1 MQDTVTMF
9 VNGQAMSGGEL
20 NDALAGARFLGPVRT
35 APRYRFFSFH
45 DRFPG
50 LLPVREGGWAVPGEI
65 YALSYEELRERLLP
79 REPAELE
86 LSAILLEDGRG
97 SLSMVC
103 RQPLASGPHVTE
115 ITAAGGWR
123 AHLATAADHQPT

>member
-1 MQDTVTMF
+1 MPHTVIMF

-20 NDALAGARFLGPVRT
+20 NDALTCARFLGPVRT
-35 APRYRFFSFH
+35 APEYRFFSFH
-45 DRFPG
+45 DVFPG
-50 LLPVREGGWAVPGEI
+50 LAPVSQGGWSVPGEI
-65 YALSYEELRERLLP
+65 YEISYTDLREKLLP

-86 LSAILLEDGRG
+86 LSAIRLEDGRG

-103 RQPLASGPHVTE
+103 REIPSDRENVYE

-123 AHLATAADHQPT
+123 DHIASLSTGRS

>member
-1 MQDTVTMF
+1 MLDTVVMF

-20 NDALAGARFLGPVRT
+20 NDALASARLLGPVRT
-35 APRYRFFSFH
+35 APEYRFFSF
-45 DRFPG
+45 RNVFPG
-50 LLPVREGGWAVPGEI
+50 LAAVSQGGWSVPGEI
-65 YALSYEELRERLLP
+65 YEISYTDLLENLLP

-86 LSAILLEDGRG
+86 LSVIRLEDGRG

-103 RQPLASGPHVTE
+103 REIPSDRENVYE

-123 AHLATAADHQPT
+123 DYLTSLATGRS

>member
-1 MQDTVTMF
+1 MHDTVTMF

-20 NDALAGARFLGPVRT
+20 NDALTGARFLGSVRT
-35 APRYRFFSFH
+35 APRYRFYSFH

-50 LLPVREGGWAVPGEI
+50 LLPAGEGGWPVPGEI
-65 YALSYEELRERLLP
+65 YEITYRDLREKLLP

-86 LSAILLEDGRG
+86 LSAIQLEDGRG

-103 RQPLASGPHVTE
+103 RRPPAAGSGIHE
-115 ITAAGGWR
+115 ITAPGGWR
-123 AHLATAADHQPT
+123 AHLAASAPREA

>member
-1 MQDTVTMF
+1 MSDTVTMF

-20 NDALAGARFLGPVRT
+20 SDALASARFLGAVRT
-35 APRYRFFSFH
+35 APEYRFFSF
-45 DRFPG
+45 DDVFPG
-50 LLPVREGGWAVPGEI
+50 LAPVSQGGWSVPGEI
-65 YALSYEELRERLLP
+65 YEISYTDLRDKLLP

-86 LSAILLEDGRG
+86 LSVIRLEDGRG

-103 RQPLASGPHVTE
+103 REIPSGHDNVYE

-123 AHLATAADHQPT
+123 DHLASLSAGRS

>member
-1 MQDTVTMF
+1 MPDTVIMF

-20 NDALAGARFLGPVRT
+20 NDALACARFLGPVRT
-35 APRYRFFSFH
+35 APQYRFFSFQ
-45 DRFPG
+45 DVFPG
-50 LLPVREGGWAVPGEI
+50 LAPVSQGGWSVPGEI
-65 YALSYEELRERLLP
+65 YEISYTDLREKLLP

-86 LSAILLEDGRG
+86 LSVIRLEDGRG

-103 RQPLASGPHVTE
+103 REIPSDRENVCE

-123 AHLATAADHQPT
+123 DHIASLSTGRS